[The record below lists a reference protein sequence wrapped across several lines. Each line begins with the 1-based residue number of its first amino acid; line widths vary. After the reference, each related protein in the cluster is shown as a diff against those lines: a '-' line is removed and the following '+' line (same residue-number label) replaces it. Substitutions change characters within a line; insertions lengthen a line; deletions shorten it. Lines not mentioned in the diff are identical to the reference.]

1 MEDQNRRPV
10 RGHPRSGN
18 SFCGGDCRILP
29 EQGRGRILQEVFPG
43 TVSVRPARLREVRCP
58 ALLHA
63 VSFALLDSLNVLLIG
78 VIVALGIMLPA
89 RGPYR
94 KVATLLVAGDW
105 FGVFILA
112 LLTMLL
118 FDSLG
123 DIVQRF
129 IESPVFGWVLIAV
142 GVLSLVLTLFSKGS
156 GDMKL
161 ISRLLGPLRE
171 ASWKTVAVGFVLGLA
186 QSVTSGPFFLGL
198 AVLSAGDFSVWIRYA
213 GMVVYASLA
222 LSLPALSAVFIGMV
236 RAYPYSPMGRAFE
249 AMRHRRELMVKLAGY
264 IVAVVLILIGVAGLL

>member
-1 MEDQNRRPV
+1 M
-10 RGHPRSGN
+10 
-18 SFCGGDCRILP
+18 
-29 EQGRGRILQEVFPG
+29 
-43 TVSVRPARLREVRCP
+43 
-58 ALLHA
+58 
-63 VSFALLDSLNVLLIG
+63 SFALLDSLNVLLIG

-89 RGPYR
+89 RGPYK
-94 KVATLLVAGDW
+94 KVAALLVAGDW
-105 FGVFILA
+105 FGVFVLA

-142 GVLSLVLTLFSKGS
+142 GVLSLVLVLFSKGT
-156 GDMKL
+156 GDVKL
-161 ISRLLGPLRE
+161 IDRLLGPLRE
-171 ASWKTVAVGFVLGLA
+171 ASWKTVVVGFVLGLA

-222 LSLPALSAVFIGMV
+222 LSLPALSAVFIGLV

-249 AMRHRRELMVKLAGY
+249 AMRTRQQLMVKLAGY
-264 IVAVVLILIGVAGLL
+264 LVAVVLVGMGVAVLI